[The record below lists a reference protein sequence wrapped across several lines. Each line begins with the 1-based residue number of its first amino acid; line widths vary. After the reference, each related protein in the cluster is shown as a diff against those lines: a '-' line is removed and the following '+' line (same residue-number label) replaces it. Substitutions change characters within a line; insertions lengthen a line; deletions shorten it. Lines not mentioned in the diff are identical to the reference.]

1 MESQLIEAQS
11 LAIIDQEIGEY
22 SARPAE
28 YEIIRRV
35 IYQTAD
41 YEYQFLIRFF
51 DQSLKHGAAALAS
64 RTTIIVDVPMV
75 KAGIHQQIQQT
86 FFNPVYC
93 AADITGFPPKH
104 LSPTAWGL
112 QTLAKRYPEAIFII
126 GHDQTALNM
135 LLELIKAKM
144 IKPALV
150 IATPCGFVNIEQA
163 KQKLIQYHQPHIT
176 IEERKGGAT
185 VAVAIA
191 NGLMDL
197 AWQVYG
203 KSQDL

>member
-22 SARPAE
+22 SASPAE

-51 DQSLKHGAAALAS
+51 GQSLKVGAAALTI
-64 RTTIIVDVPMV
+64 RTTIVVDVPMV
-75 KAGIHQQIQQT
+75 KAGILPPIQQT
-86 FFNPVYC
+86 FLNPVYC
-93 AADITGFPPKH
+93 AADMPGFPPKH
-104 LSPTAWGL
+104 LSEIAWGF

-126 GHDQTALNM
+126 GHDQTAFNV
-135 LLELIKAKM
+135 LLELINSKI

-150 IATPCGFVNIEQA
+150 IATPCSFINIEQA
-163 KQKLIQYHQPHIT
+163 KQKLIEYEQPHIT
-176 IEERKGGAT
+176 IEECKGGAT

-191 NGLMDL
+191 NGLVNL

-203 KSQDL
+203 